1 MDPDFVSAMV
11 FLVAFGS
18 FSLVGLRMFLKYRLE
33 RLKGSEVG
41 GEAVQRLEEA
51 VGQLRDEVYLLR
63 NDLGDMHERIE
74 FTERLMARGS
84 QPPDRLPGS

>member
-33 RLKGSEVG
+33 RLKGG
-41 GEAVQRLEEA
+41 GGGAETKRLEEA